1 MAGDPRGHGGGESL
15 GPARGR
21 ARAPR
26 APRPAPAPPLSTSS
40 GEVFGPCWSH
50 SGSHDAGG
58 GSLRGSQ
65 RPLPNP
71 QFQTELLLLLLD
83 SPPCP
88 DGSAGGDDSSSDG
101 SAPDGSGSGPGGAL
115 LALLAEPPPG
125 PPRSL
130 LLVAALSVLAARGDR
145 SGLAAL
151 AALLQRPG
159 GAGGAPAAAAE
170 CLRELRRIGAVPG
183 TPLGTPPETPLGTPP
198 GTIGTPGTPGRGCP
212 ALQPLLLLRAE
223 GAGDPADPWGEAG
236 LDAGSA
242 FGLAPPARAQL
253 LHLPHFGAG
262 GGVPGA
268 PPVLASADPAPVQA
282 ALLGGALGAGGAPRL
297 AALALHPALP
307 PPLRLFFLLC
317 LLQGGG
323 GDPQNPPRPPPEL
336 PPHLA
341 AALFPGGGGGAG
353 DPPELFLP
361 RFEAAAALCAPPQI
375 PGGAARPPTPDPPQI
390 IAGGREWLWGLV
402 EFLGGGPPDVFC
414 RAVLAY
420 CRRFGGVPGR
430 ELGVAAQKLL
440 GGGHPAASPHLL
452 ELAKVLGGSLG
463 GAVMAQVLRARPPPP
478 GSPQLRA
485 VLKVLRDPPGTPPQ
499 MLPQLRGYLRRALA
513 AGGGGWGGAQGVL
526 SAAAPLLPRGGVP
539 LCPPPPRDP
548 PSFWGGGDPDLW
560 DRCRLQGALA
570 AALGPPK
577 LAAVLGPPPRCAPA
591 PPPQNGSGGGSGGG
605 APPSLLPAP
614 PPLRLRCLPGPPPP
628 FCAPSG
634 APQDP
639 EGWGGA
645 LLAGG
650 GRPVPLP
657 LRLRLEPLGGPQT
670 EGTPPQTGDPGTPP
684 QIGAPPPPVLALQV
698 LLGGG
703 GAWAEG
709 ALAALGGALG
719 GVGGGAELT
728 LTLRPPRDLPPS
740 LEAAAIFSPGGETP
754 QKGGGGSFLAP
765 LPPLELPL
773 GVRLRPL
780 AFPPPWD
787 PPRARGAFEALWGAL
802 GGGPETLLVLGGGA
816 AAPPPAL
823 APLLVPSGG
832 GGAEGGG
839 GWALA
844 AAAPPRGV
852 VLARGGPGGE
862 GRVRGQ
868 RWGGVLLL
876 ARLLRGEGGA

>member
-1 MAGDPRGHGGGESL
+1 MAGGG
-15 GPARGR
+15 PWARL
-21 ARAPR
+21 AAALAP
-26 APRPAPAPPLSTSS
+26 PAPP
-40 GEVFGPCWSH
+40 
-50 SGSHDAGG
+50 A
-58 GSLRGSQ
+58 LR
-65 RPLPNP
+65 RPRPSARH
-71 QFQTELLLLLLD
+71 QTELLLLLLD
-83 SPPCP
+83 SPPLPERCP
-88 DGSAGGDDSSSDG
+88 AGADPGAAAPGSDG
-101 SAPDGSGSGPGGAL
+101 SDPGAAL
-115 LALLAEPPPG
+115 LALLSEPAPG
-125 PPRSL
+125 PPRCL

-145 SGLAAL
+145 AGLAAL

-159 GAGGAPAAAAE
+159 TAGTAPAAAAE
-170 CLRELRRIGAVPG
+170 CERELRRIAAATGTPGIPG
-183 TPLGTPPETPLGTPP
+183 TTGTGT
-198 GTIGTPGTPGRGCP
+198 GTTGTPGRGCP
-212 ALQPLLLLRAE
+212 APQPLLLLRAE
-223 GAGDPADPWGEAG
+223 GAADPAGPWGEAG
-236 LDAGSA
+236 LDPGSA

-253 LHLPHFGAG
+253 LHLPRSGAG

-268 PPVLASADPAPVQA
+268 PPVLACADPAPVQA
-282 ALLGGALGAGGAPRL
+282 ALLGGGLGAGGARRL

-323 GDPQNPPRPPPEL
+323 RRGGDPQNPPRPPPLTEL

-341 AALFPGGGGGAG
+341 AALFPGGGGGTG

-361 RFEAAAALCAPPQI
+361 RFEAAAALC
-375 PGGAARPPTPDPPQI
+375 DPPQI
-390 IAGGREWLWGLV
+390 TPGGAERLPTPPQILEGAARLPTPPQIIPGEGAVRPPPTPPQIILPGGREWLWAQV
-402 EFLGGGPPDVFC
+402 EFLGGGPPDLFC
-414 RAVLAY
+414 RAVLSY
-420 CRRFGGVPGR
+420 CRRFGGVPGGA
-430 ELGVAAQKLL
+430 LGVAAQRLL
-440 GGGHPAASPHLL
+440 GGGHPAAPPHLL

-463 GAVMAQVLRARPPPP
+463 GALMAQVLRAPPPPP

-485 VLKVLRDPPGTPPQ
+485 VLRVLRDPPATPPQ
-499 MLPQLRGYLRRALA
+499 ILPQLRGYLRRALA
-513 AGGGGWGGAQGVL
+513 AGGRGWGGAQGVL

-548 PSFWGGGDPDLW
+548 PSIWGGGDPDLW

-605 APPSLLPAP
+605 GGAPPSLLPAP
-614 PPLRLRCLPGPPPP
+614 PPLRMRCLPGPLPP
-628 FCAPSG
+628 FGAPPG
-634 APQDP
+634 APQEDP

-657 LRLRLEPLGGPQT
+657 LRLRLEPLGGPQS
-670 EGTPPQTGDPGTPP
+670 EGTPTRNGGSGTPP
-684 QIGAPPPPVLALQV
+684 QIGDPETPPQIAAPPPPVLALQV

-709 ALAALGGALG
+709 ALAALGGGRG
-719 GVGGGAELT
+719 GGGGGAELT
-728 LTLRPPRDLPPS
+728 LTLRPPRALPPS
-740 LEAAAIFSPGGETP
+740 LEAAAIFSPGRGAGDP
-754 QKGGGGSFLAP
+754 QEGGGVSFLAP

-780 AFPPPWD
+780 GFPPPWD
-787 PPRARGAFEALWGAL
+787 PPRARSAFEALWGAL

-823 APLLVPSGG
+823 APLLVPSEG

-844 AAAPPRGV
+844 AAAPPKGV